1 MSLLEMGRDFLEARG
16 VRTRGLDKMRLAE
29 MLLQGQRMGRQFE
42 YFAGGAESTGDF
54 PAILANVA
62 NKTLRQAYQ
71 SYPQTF
77 KPFTRQVTAPDFKPI
92 NRVQLSDAPVLQQ
105 LNEKGEYHRANLTD
119 SNISYQLATFGEIV
133 ALTRRVIINDDLS
146 AFTRVPALLGVA
158 TARLESDKVWAVITA
173 NATAIFTGDTTATA
187 LFAVAHSNYGAS
199 GDGLSVA
206 SLALGRQNFRLQT
219 GPQGTILNLTP
230 RYLIVPAALETT
242 ALQLVAP
249 MNLAVT
255 AVTAGVPDW
264 VRSMIVVV
272 EPRLDANSTT
282 RWYLAAD
289 PVDIDTIEYCF
300 LEGQEGVYFETRQ
313 GFEVDGI
320 EMKARM
326 DFAAAAIDYRG
337 LASYSS

>member
-1 MSLLEMGRDFLEARG
+1 
-16 VRTRGLDKMRLAE
+16 
-29 MLLQGQRMGRQFE
+29 MLFR
-42 YFAGGAESTGDF
+42 S
-54 PAILANVA
+54 
-62 NKTLRQAYQ
+62 
-71 SYPQTF
+71 
-77 KPFTRQVTAPDFKPI
+77 
-92 NRVQLSDAPVLQQ
+92 
-105 LNEKGEYHRANLTD
+105 
-119 SNISYQLATFGEIV
+119 
-133 ALTRRVIINDDLS
+133 
-146 AFTRVPALLGVA
+146 
-158 TARLESDKVWAVITA
+158 
-173 NATAIFTGDTTATA
+173 
-187 LFAVAHSNYGAS
+187 
-199 GDGLSVA
+199 

-264 VRSMIVVV
+264 VRSIIVVV